1 MTMSILNKY
10 KSIALLFSMLLLA
23 TLGYSQTVIT
33 GKVTDTKNNPVAD
46 ANILVKEGKGGATT
60 DANGEYKITVPA
72 GAKNLIISSVGFQ
85 GQTVAIGGGAVN
97 VSLKTLNKELGE
109 VVVIG
114 YGNRKKGDLTA
125 SVSTV
130 SAKDFQKGAITT
142 PEQLIAGK
150 VAGVSVISNGG
161 APGGGSTIRIR
172 GGASLS
178 ASNDP
183 LIVIDG
189 VAVSNNGIAGAP
201 NPLSLINPNDIESF
215 TVLKDAAAT
224 AIYGSRASNGVILIT
239 TKRGRKG
246 TTLSFSSQLSYSTPA
261 KTADVMSADEFRAYV
276 KAKGTPAQVALM
288 GNASTNWQDEIYV
301 NAITTDNNLSLSGMY
316 KKLPYR
322 VSLGYLNQEG
332 ILKNDNLQR
341 TSVSVNLNPKFFND
355 HLKIDVGVKTAFT
368 KTQYSDRGAIG
379 AAVGF
384 DPTKSVKSN
393 SPRYG
398 GYTQWLNASNPSG
411 LEGLAPRNPV
421 GLIDQRE
428 DIGNSNR
435 IIANVQADY
444 KFHFLPDLRAVV
456 NVATDRSNGKGAIVV
471 SDSAATDYRVNSV
484 VNTSLFGYGQNN
496 QYKQEN
502 ENNLIESYLV
512 YGRDLKSIKSKFDIM
527 AGTSYQTFKTT
538 NFSFD
543 NVAKNGVI
551 LSKPNFPFD
560 VQENRLFSYFSRL
573 NFTLNNKYLLSAN
586 VRRDYSSRFSPNQR
600 FGDYYGV
607 SAAWKLKEENFL
619 KNVDAI
625 KDLKLRVGYGS
636 VGNQEGL
643 GNYDYLSAYSQSGP
657 QAQYQFGNS
666 YFTMFRPGAFDGNRG
681 WETTATTNIGL
692 DFSFA
697 NNRIGGS
704 LDFYKR
710 KTTDL
715 LSPKTQAAGTN
726 FAPEIVANIGDM
738 ENKGVELNITTVPFR
753 NKDWNVDFNFN
764 VTYNENKITK
774 LTEFAD
780 PNFVGFEV
788 GGISGG
794 TGNRIQIHAVGNPR
808 ASFYVYQ
815 QVYDPT
821 TNKPIEDVFVD
832 RNGDGII
839 TDKDRYMF
847 FNPDPK
853 WLFGISPSVNY
864 KNWNLGFV
872 MRAATGN
879 YIYNNNASSRG
890 TQRNILNPLGFLN
903 NGSRNVLESDFVGSG
918 SRFFSSDY
926 YVENA
931 SFLRMDNLS
940 LAYNAGKLIKR
951 SNAGFRFNFNVQ
963 NVFVKTNY
971 TGIDPEV
978 QGGIDNTI
986 YARPRIF
993 TLGVNVDLNLNK

>member
-1 MTMSILNKY
+1 MKRMYYNLKQ
-10 KSIALLFSMLLLA
+10 KLGLLLLLCIA
-23 TLGYSQTVIT
+23 NLGFAQTVIT
-33 GKVTDTKNNPVAD
+33 GKVTDKSNKPVPD
-46 ANILVKEGKGGATT
+46 ASIVPVEGKGATT
-60 DANGEYKITVPA
+60 TNENGDYKLTVQTGTKSVRVSVVGYQAIIVPITNNVANA
-72 GAKNLIISSVGFQ
+72 
-85 GQTVAIGGGAVN
+85 
-97 VSLKTLNKELGE
+97 SLKILNKELGE

-125 SVSTV
+125 SVSTIG
-130 SAKDFQKGAITT
+130 AKDFQRGAITT

-161 APGGGSTIRIR
+161 APGSGSTIRIR
-172 GGASLS
+172 GGASLA

-201 NPLSLINPNDIESF
+201 NPLSLINPNDIETF
-215 TVLKDAAAT
+215 TILKDAAAT

-246 TTLSFSSQLSYSTPA
+246 TTLSFSSQTSFSTPA
-261 KTADVMSADEFRAYV
+261 KTADVMSAEEFRNYV
-276 KAKGTPAQVALM
+276 KLKGTPLQVALM
-288 GNASTNWQDEIYV
+288 GSATTNWQDEIYN
-301 NAITTDNNLSLSGMY
+301 NAITADNNLSISGMY
-316 KKLPYR
+316 NKLPYR
-322 VSLGYLNQEG
+322 VSVGNLTQNG
-332 ILKNDNLQR
+332 ILMNDKLQR
-341 TSVSVNLNPKFFND
+341 TSVSINLNPKFFND
-355 HLKIDVGVKTAFT
+355 HLKVDVGVKTAFT
-368 KTQYSDRGAIG
+368 KTQYSDQGAIG

-384 DPTKSVKSN
+384 DPTKPVRSGVA
-393 SPRYG
+393 RYG
-398 GYTQWLNASNPSG
+398 GYTQWLRNGGTG

-421 GLIDQRE
+421 GLIEQRQ

-435 IIANVQADY
+435 VIANVQVDY
-444 KFHFLPDLRAVV
+444 KMHFLPQLRAVV
-456 NVATDRSNGKGAIVV
+456 NVATDRSNGNGTIVV
-471 SDSAATDYRVNSV
+471 SDSAATAYQISSAVNPG
-484 VNTSLFGYGQNN
+484 TFAYGLDN

-512 YGRDLKSIKSKFDIM
+512 YDKELKKIKSKFDVM
-527 AGTSYQTFKTT
+527 AGTSYQTFKTK
-538 NFSFD
+538 NYAYN
-543 NVAKNGVI
+543 NVGKNGVI
-551 LSKPNFPFD
+551 INKPNFPFD
-560 VQENRLFSYFSRL
+560 IPENRLFSYYSRL
-573 NFTLNNKYLLSAN
+573 NFSVNNKYLLSAN
-586 VRRDYSSRFSPNQR
+586 VRRDYSSRFSPNNR

-625 KDLKLRVGYGS
+625 KDLKLRVGYGA
-636 VGNQEGL
+636 VGNQEGIS
-643 GNYDYLSAYSQSGP
+643 NYGFLSAYDLSNPQS
-657 QAQYQFGNS
+657 QYQFGNS
-666 YFTMFRPGAFDGNRG
+666 YFTMARPGSYDGNRG
-681 WETTATTNIGL
+681 WEATATTNVGL

-704 LDFYKR
+704 IDVYKR
-710 KTTDL
+710 VTTNL
-715 LSPKTQAAGTN
+715 LSPKAQAAGTN

-738 ENKGVELNITTVPFR
+738 ENKGVELNITTVPVKSK
-753 NKDWNVDFNFN
+753 NWNVDFNFN
-764 VTYNENKITK
+764 ITYNENKITR
-774 LTEFAD
+774 LTEFPDA
-780 PNFVGFEV
+780 NFVGFEV

-794 TGNRIQIHAVGNPR
+794 TGGRIQIQAVGNPR

-815 QVYDPT
+815 QVYNPA
-821 TNKPIEDVFVD
+821 TNKPIENTYVD
-832 RNGDGII
+832 RNGDGVIS
-839 TDKDRYMF
+839 DKDRYMF

-853 WLFGISPSVNY
+853 WLFGISPNVNY
-864 KNWNLGFV
+864 KKWNMGLV

-879 YIYNNNASSRG
+879 YVYNNNASSRG
-890 TQRNILNPLGFLN
+890 TERNILNPLGFLS
-903 NGSRNVLESDFVGSG
+903 NGSRSVLETNFVGSG

-926 YVENA
+926 FVENA

-940 LAYNAGKLIKR
+940 LAYNAGKLFKK

-963 NVFVKTNY
+963 NVFVTTNY